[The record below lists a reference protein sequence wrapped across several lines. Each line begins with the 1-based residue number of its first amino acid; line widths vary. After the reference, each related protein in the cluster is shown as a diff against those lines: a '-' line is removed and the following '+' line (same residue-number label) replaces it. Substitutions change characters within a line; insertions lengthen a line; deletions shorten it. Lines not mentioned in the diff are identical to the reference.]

1 MEFTLLVSD
10 TVTYEFFR
18 LMIGG
23 IDSNTLKWFLITT
36 SYNITFKDVVS
47 PGVVEDSF
55 VKVDAIVGKYE
66 EWKLSLCHK
75 WNNDKDDK
83 WSDANPGCKFKYLLR
98 GNKREHELIVAK
110 TYLTA

>member
-1 MEFTLLVSD
+1 
-10 TVTYEFFR
+10 
-18 LMIGG
+18 MIGG

-66 EWKLSLCHK
+66 E
-75 WNNDKDDK
+75 
-83 WSDANPGCKFKYLLR
+83 
-98 GNKREHELIVAK
+98 
-110 TYLTA
+110 